1 MLRTIKKHIYTYLSR
16 KYMDGCSNYNSLD
29 VRRSSRSKAQGRAM
43 FEKHD
48 LPHARGDIFFSPLK
62 ALRFAEKHGYPLVV
76 KPNVSGYSRGSHFP
90 NNNKKELWKAAL
102 MVKVWWPTSVI
113 EQYLLGSNYR
123 ALTTTDEIISVIR
136 RYPPF
141 VDGNGKDTID
151 KLIDD
156 ENATREAMQ
165 LHPVIYPIK
174 KSPDIQGHLKRHDM
188 TLETVPGDG
197 ERVYLFNRV
206 ALAPGGIV
214 ESIKSEDVHPDNK
227 ELLQRVVTVFGAN
240 VLGIDIIFEHGIEQ
254 SYKTQR
260 CILLEVNSRPY
271 MKMHDVPRYGEKHD
285 LSDFYS
291 KMNSLEIADADI
303 F

>member
-1 MLRTIKKHIYTYLSR
+1 
-16 KYMDGCSNYNSLD
+16 MDGCSNYNPLD
-29 VRRSSRSKAQGRAM
+29 VRRGSRSKAQGRAM

-48 LPHARGDIFFSPLK
+48 LPHAKGGIFLSPFK
-62 ALRFAEKHGYPLVV
+62 AVEFAEEHGYPLVI

-90 NNNKKELWKAAL
+90 INNKKELWKAAL

-141 VDGNGKDTID
+141 VDGNGTDSIE
-151 KLIDD
+151 KLIDN
-156 ENATREAMQ
+156 ENATRQEMQ

-174 KSPDIQGHLKRHDM
+174 KSPEIDAYLKRHGKSFD
-188 TLETVPGDG
+188 TVPGDG

-214 ESIKSEDVHPDNK
+214 EAINSTDVHPDNK
-227 ELLQRVVTVFGAN
+227 EMLQRVVTVFGAN
-240 VLGIDIIFEHGIEQ
+240 VLGIDVIFEHGIEQ

-271 MKMHDVPRYGEKHD
+271 MKMHDVPRYGDKHD
-285 LSDFYS
+285 LRDFYAQ
-291 KMNSLEIADADI
+291 MDSLEIADADT